1 MRTGLSL
8 VPLALVAWSCN
19 SAGSPPGG
27 SAGTIDREK
36 LTGTWQIM
44 TSKNL
49 KTGEVDSIFKR
60 RLLWTQYTRA
70 HWTYIYADSGR
81 KEPTAAEFAR
91 LSPEARRKANYAKMF
106 NESGQPGAA
115 TGGWR
120 FWSSGGNYWLDG
132 NTFYYTNLLS
142 IEPSQVEFGGIEQI
156 ISVND
161 STYVYHSVPRDSTQ
175 PVREVTHRR
184 LDHGV
189 APRGQETTPNGLLIG
204 NWQVMWRRD
213 GKTGVLENVAIKKA
227 EWVHITENHWI
238 HLWMTKD
245 RKNVIPDDLAKLPPA
260 QQVKERYAKIWDDQ
274 NRPVF
279 DANAGTY
286 RIENGTII
294 VDALVFSLSPSLVG
308 TGAQTAGIVTLDRH
322 TLMVRWADGADK
334 GTEETLRRID

>member
-1 MRTGLSL
+1 MIF
-8 VPLALVAWSCN
+8 WSCA
-19 SAGSPPGG
+19 SAGSDAQRP
-27 SAGTIDREK
+27 AGTIDHDK

-49 KTGEVDSIFKR
+49 KTGEVDSTFKR
-60 RLLWTQYTRA
+60 RLLWTQYTRS

-81 KEPTAAEFAR
+81 SEPAAAEFAKMT
-91 LSPEARRKANYAKMF
+91 PDARRKANYAKMF
-106 NESGQPGAA
+106 TTTAPAGGA

-161 STYVYHSVPRDSTQ
+161 SAYVYHSVPRDSTQ

-189 APRGQETTPNGLLIG
+189 APRGQETTPSGLIIG
-204 NWQVMWRRD
+204 NWQIMWRRD
-213 GKTGVLENVAIKKA
+213 GKTGIMENVAIKKA
-227 EWVHITENHWI
+227 EWVHVTENHWI

-245 RKNVIPDDLAKLPPA
+245 RKNVIPDDLAKLPAA
-260 QQVKERYAKIWDDQ
+260 QQVKERYAKIWDEKDQ
-274 NRPVF
+274 PVF

-286 RIENGTII
+286 RIENGKII
-294 VDALVFSLSPSLVG
+294 VAPMAFSLSPSLVG
-308 TGAQTAGIVTLDRH
+308 TGAHEIEIVTLDRH
-322 TLMVRWADGADK
+322 TFVARVASGPDK